1 MFAYNQTEAHGL
13 SFFKPNLPPALVSN
27 AFNALLFEASAKL
40 PPLRPRCHNLPHPPN
55 QTTHRFH
62 PECTTIGPSPHPL
75 LTAMN
80 TLCLRLV
87 LPLLVALPLAGWAED
102 LPLSKTYSQC
112 MEKSDGVTAAM
123 VECITAEYKRQDAHL
138 NQAYK
143 ALAKDLSAARKK
155 QLQEVQR
162 AWLKFRD
169 ANCAFYDDPDGGTL
183 ARVLSN
189 ECMMTLT
196 AQRAKELEALAQP

>member
-1 MFAYNQTEAHGL
+1 
-13 SFFKPNLPPALVSN
+13 
-27 AFNALLFEASAKL
+27 
-40 PPLRPRCHNLPHPPN
+40 
-55 QTTHRFH
+55 
-62 PECTTIGPSPHPL
+62 
-75 LTAMN
+75 MN

-87 LPLLVALPLAGWAED
+87 LPLFVALPLAGWAGD
-102 LPLSKTYSQC
+102 VPLSKAYNQC

-123 VECITAEYKRQDAHL
+123 VECITAEYKQQDTRL

-196 AQRAKELEALAQP
+196 AQRAKELETLAQP

>member
-1 MFAYNQTEAHGL
+1 
-13 SFFKPNLPPALVSN
+13 
-27 AFNALLFEASAKL
+27 
-40 PPLRPRCHNLPHPPN
+40 
-55 QTTHRFH
+55 
-62 PECTTIGPSPHPL
+62 
-75 LTAMN
+75 MN

-87 LPLLVALPLAGWAED
+87 LPLLIVSPLAFAADES
-102 LPLSKTYSQC
+102 LLSKTYSHC

-123 VECITAEYKRQDAHL
+123 VECITAEYKRQDTRL

-143 ALAKDLSAARKK
+143 AASKDLSAPRKK

-196 AQRAKELEALAQP
+196 AQRAQELEAMAQP